1 MHERIKQNEETGGV
15 TVEKPTI
22 TISLER
28 YEELIKKEALY
39 DQIADE
45 YNIEPYLVRKEVKQY
60 GYA

>member
-1 MHERIKQNEETGGV
+1 MHERIKQNAEIGGV
-15 TVEKPTI
+15 IVEKPTI

-45 YNIEPYLVRKEVKQY
+45 YKVEPYLSRKEQN
-60 GYA
+60 YA

>member
-1 MHERIKQNEETGGV
+1 M
-15 TVEKPTI
+15 EKPTI

-45 YNIEPYLVRKEVKQY
+45 YKVEPYLSRKEQN
-60 GYA
+60 YA

>member
-1 MHERIKQNEETGGV
+1 MHERIKQNAETGGV

-39 DQIADE
+39 DQIAEE
-45 YNIEPYLVRKEVKQY
+45 YKVEPYLARKEKD
-60 GYA
+60 YA